1 MQLIPAALGEADD
14 TLVIWD
20 DCPDIGIALPRST
33 QVIASLEWGAG
44 TLDEGEDCL
53 ILYVFFGE
61 DHLEIYL
68 SESLPTAPDMDVAV
82 WSLLLR
88 RDPEV
93 LKVRY
98 GATPAAREQ
107 EVTLLL
113 PTREGERMADRL
125 RMFAERLNRVEGDL
139 QKSEQDFAP
148 AAQVS
153 ETADATLTSLRV
165 RLGALLE
172 EVPHASRES

>member
-1 MQLIPAALGEADD
+1 MQLIPAALGEIDD

-20 DCPDIGIALPRST
+20 DCPDIGIALPRAT

-44 TLDEGEDCL
+44 TLDEGEECL

-68 SESLPTAPDMDVAV
+68 SESLPTAPDLDVAV

-98 GATPAAREQ
+98 GTTPAAREQ

-113 PTREGERMADRL
+113 PTREGDRLADRL
-125 RMFAERLNRVEGDL
+125 RMFAERLNLVQADP
-139 QKSEQDFAP
+139 QQSEPDFAP
-148 AAQVS
+148 ATKA
-153 ETADATLTSLRV
+153 TGIADATLTSLRV

-172 EVPHASRES
+172 EAPHASRES